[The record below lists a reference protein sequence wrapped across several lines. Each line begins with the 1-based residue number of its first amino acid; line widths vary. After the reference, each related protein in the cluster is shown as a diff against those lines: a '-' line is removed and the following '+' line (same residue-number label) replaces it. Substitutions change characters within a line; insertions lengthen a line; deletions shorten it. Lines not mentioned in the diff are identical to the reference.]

1 MTTSSSTEIQQLKDF
16 IQDGFKE
23 LKDNI
28 NQLDNKIGQVR
39 DDIKN
44 DIKGL
49 DDRLRAIEI
58 GQAEA
63 KGRMDEWKTAIQKIP
78 DLAEKVGELKNWR
91 QTAFV
96 IIAAVISAFL
106 GWIARGARI

>member
-1 MTTSSSTEIQQLKDF
+1 MATSSSTEIQELKDF
-16 IQDGFKE
+16 LQNGFKE

-28 NQLDNKIGQVR
+28 NQLDNKIEQVR
-39 DDIKN
+39 DE
-44 DIKGL
+44 IKGL

-58 GQAEA
+58 NQAEA
-63 KGRMDEWKTAIQKIP
+63 KGRMDEWKAAIQKIP

>member
-39 DDIKN
+39 DDIK
-44 DIKGL
+44 GL

-58 GQAEA
+58 SQAEA